1 MKESIFHVRRCPLNN
16 TKKKNL
22 GVLSNMVMF
31 AKMKGRI

>member
-1 MKESIFHVRRCPLNN
+1 MKESIFHGRRCPLN